1 MLLRSIPA
9 LLLGLKL
16 AAGVLAAEPTPP
28 PATPATTAAPQAP
41 STPATPPPPKISFRP
56 SETISEDTAVPFPAD
71 I

>member
-9 LLLGLKL
+9 LLVGLSL
-16 AAGVLAAEPTPP
+16 AAGALAAEPTSP
-28 PATPATTAAPQAP
+28 PAPPAVPAAPQAP
-41 STPATPPPPKISFRP
+41 STPAKPPPPKISFRP